1 MHYPTAEPLDG
12 SAQEFGGIHMGNTKK
27 EEETKRKGRSKR
39 TGRKPSNYRYDK
51 LNDQQKMKS
60 DVRAKKRAD
69 RAKREA
75 EAKAEAAANEA
86 DAVDE
91 QEAAETTIVVVPK
104 RLPLGPC
111 CPDQDAI
118 AAKNEQLLTELMRKP
133 QRAFDSVTMRPDIIV
148 IQAWFERKYRRHMP
162 HFREYLR
169 EQNIRTTG

>member
-1 MHYPTAEPLDG
+1 
-12 SAQEFGGIHMGNTKK
+12 MGNTKK

-51 LNDQQKMKS
+51 LNDAQKMKP
-60 DVRAKKRAD
+60 DVRARKRAD

-75 EAKAEAAANEA
+75 EAKAEAEAEA
-86 DAVDE
+86 DADEE
-91 QEAAETTIVVVPK
+91 QEQPETTIVVAPK

-111 CPDQDAI
+111 CPDQVAI

>member
-1 MHYPTAEPLDG
+1 
-12 SAQEFGGIHMGNTKK
+12 MGNTKK
-27 EEETKRKGRSKR
+27 EEKTKRKGRSKR

-51 LNDQQKMKS
+51 LNNVQKMKP
-60 DVRAKKRAD
+60 DVRARKRAE

-75 EAKAEAAANEA
+75 EAKAETEANEA
-86 DAVDE
+86 DADEE
-91 QEAAETTIVVVPK
+91 QEGSETTTVVAPK
-104 RLPLGPC
+104 RRPLGPC
-111 CPDQDAI
+111 CPDQVAI

-148 IQAWFERKYRRHMP
+148 IQSWFERKYRRHMP

>member
-1 MHYPTAEPLDG
+1 
-12 SAQEFGGIHMGNTKK
+12 MGNTKK

-51 LNDQQKMKS
+51 LNDAQKMKP
-60 DVRAKKRAD
+60 DVRARKRAD

-75 EAKAEAAANEA
+75 EAKAEAEA
-86 DAVDE
+86 DADE
-91 QEAAETTIVVVPK
+91 EQKQPETTIVVVPK

-111 CPDQDAI
+111 CPDQVAI
-118 AAKNEQLLTELMRKP
+118 AAKNEQLLIELMRKP

-148 IQAWFERKYRRHMP
+148 IQAWFERKYRRHTP

>member
-1 MHYPTAEPLDG
+1 
-12 SAQEFGGIHMGNTKK
+12 MGNTKK

-51 LNDQQKMKS
+51 LNDAQKMKP
-60 DVRAKKRAD
+60 DVRARKRAD

-75 EAKAEAAANEA
+75 EAKAEAEANEA
-86 DAVDE
+86 DADEE
-91 QEAAETTIVVVPK
+91 QEQPETTIVVVPR
-104 RLPLGPC
+104 RLPSGPC
-111 CPDQDAI
+111 CPDQVAI

>member
-1 MHYPTAEPLDG
+1 
-12 SAQEFGGIHMGNTKK
+12 MGNTKK

-51 LNDQQKMKS
+51 LNDAQKMKP
-60 DVRAKKRAD
+60 DVRARKRAD

-75 EAKAEAAANEA
+75 EAKAEAEANEAEANEA
-86 DAVDE
+86 DADEE
-91 QEAAETTIVVVPK
+91 QEQPETTIVVAPK

-111 CPDQDAI
+111 CPDQVAI

>member
-51 LNDQQKMKS
+51 LNDEQKMKS
-60 DVRAKKRAD
+60 DVLAKKRAD

-118 AAKNEQLLTELMRKP
+118 AAKNERLLTELMRKP

-148 IQAWFERKYRRHMP
+148 AWFERKYRRHMP

>member
-1 MHYPTAEPLDG
+1 
-12 SAQEFGGIHMGNTKK
+12 MGNTKK
-27 EEETKRKGRSKR
+27 EEKTKRKGRSKR

-51 LNDQQKMKS
+51 LNNVQKMKP
-60 DVRAKKRAD
+60 DVRARKRAE

-75 EAKAEAAANEA
+75 EAKAETEANEA
-86 DAVDE
+86 DADEE
-91 QEAAETTIVVVPK
+91 QEGSETTTVVAPK
-104 RLPLGPC
+104 RRPLGPC
-111 CPDQDAI
+111 CPDQVAI

>member
-1 MHYPTAEPLDG
+1 
-12 SAQEFGGIHMGNTKK
+12 MGNTKK

-51 LNDQQKMKS
+51 LNDAQKMKP
-60 DVRAKKRAD
+60 DVRARKRAD

-75 EAKAEAAANEA
+75 EAKADA
-86 DAVDE
+86 DEE
-91 QEAAETTIVVVPK
+91 QEQPETTIVVVPK
-104 RLPLGPC
+104 RLPSGPC
-111 CPDQDAI
+111 CPDQVAI
-118 AAKNEQLLTELMRKP
+118 AAKNRQLLTELMRKP

>member
-1 MHYPTAEPLDG
+1 
-12 SAQEFGGIHMGNTKK
+12 MGNTKK

-51 LNDQQKMKS
+51 LNDAQKMKP
-60 DVRAKKRAD
+60 DVRARKRAD

-75 EAKAEAAANEA
+75 EAKAEAEAEANEA
-86 DAVDE
+86 DADEE
-91 QEAAETTIVVVPK
+91 QEQPETTVVVAPK

-111 CPDQDAI
+111 CPDQVAI

>member
-1 MHYPTAEPLDG
+1 
-12 SAQEFGGIHMGNTKK
+12 MGNTKK

-51 LNDQQKMKS
+51 LSDAQKMKP
-60 DVRAKKRAD
+60 DVRARKRAD

-75 EAKAEAAANEA
+75 EAKAEAEANEA
-86 DAVDE
+86 DADEE
-91 QEAAETTIVVVPK
+91 QEQPETTIVVAPK
-104 RLPLGPC
+104 RLPRGPC
-111 CPDQDAI
+111 CPDQVAI
-118 AAKNEQLLTELMRKP
+118 AAKNEQLLIELMRKP
-133 QRAFDSVTMRPDIIV
+133 QRAFESVTMRPDIIV

>member
-1 MHYPTAEPLDG
+1 
-12 SAQEFGGIHMGNTKK
+12 MGNTKK
-27 EEETKRKGRSKR
+27 EEETKRKGRRR

-51 LNDQQKMKS
+51 LNDAQKMKP
-60 DVRAKKRAD
+60 DVRARKRAD

-75 EAKAEAAANEA
+75 EAKAEAEANEA
-86 DAVDE
+86 DADEE
-91 QEAAETTIVVVPK
+91 QEQPETTIVVVPK

-111 CPDQDAI
+111 CPDQVAI
-118 AAKNEQLLTELMRKP
+118 AAKNEQLLIELMRKP
-133 QRAFDSVTMRPDIIV
+133 QRAFDSVTTMRPDIIV

>member
-1 MHYPTAEPLDG
+1 
-12 SAQEFGGIHMGNTKK
+12 MGNTKK

-51 LNDQQKMKS
+51 LNDAQKMKP
-60 DVRAKKRAD
+60 DVRARKRAD

-75 EAKAEAAANEA
+75 EAKAEAEANEA
-86 DAVDE
+86 DADEE
-91 QEAAETTIVVVPK
+91 QEQPETTIVVAPK

-111 CPDQDAI
+111 CPDQVAI

>member
-1 MHYPTAEPLDG
+1 
-12 SAQEFGGIHMGNTKK
+12 MGNTKK

-39 TGRKPSNYRYDK
+39 TGRKPSNYRYDR
-51 LNDQQKMKS
+51 LNNVQKMKP
-60 DVRAKKRAD
+60 DVRARKRAE

-75 EAKAEAAANEA
+75 EAKAETEANQA
-86 DAVDE
+86 DADEE
-91 QEAAETTIVVVPK
+91 QEWSETTTVVAPK
-104 RLPLGPC
+104 RRPLGPC
-111 CPDQDAI
+111 CPDQVAI